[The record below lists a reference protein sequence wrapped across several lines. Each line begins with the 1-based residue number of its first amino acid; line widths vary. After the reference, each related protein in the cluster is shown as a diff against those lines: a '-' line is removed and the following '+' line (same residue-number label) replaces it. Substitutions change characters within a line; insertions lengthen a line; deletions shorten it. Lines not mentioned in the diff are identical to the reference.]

1 MEPITASQV
10 LRPAAQRGG
19 KRNGNGYRNC
29 LQPAG
34 DDWSRSA
41 SYRGGGS
48 RNQRTSDKAQ
58 APPNGMGENHGCLWP
73 QDSPGSVGRR
83 HIRRQEASGFPVQV
97 KLTMELTSED
107 DKPGP
112 ETERDCYS
120 QRTKEILSASA
131 FFKAAASSPAH
142 FWLQHNARQQLRLRC
157 MCMANGNTAR
167 DPGGVR

>member
-10 LRPAAQRGG
+10 LRPAVQEGG
-19 KRNGNGYRNC
+19 KRNGNDDRNC

-34 DDWSRSA
+34 DDWSHSA
-41 SYRGGGS
+41 SHPGNGS
-48 RNQRTSDKAQ
+48 RNQRTSDKAHS
-58 APPNGMGENHGCLWP
+58 PPDGMGENHRRSWP

-97 KLTMELTSED
+97 QLTMELISED
-107 DKPGP
+107 DKPGLKRNG
-112 ETERDCYS
+112 TAQASGRKRSLC
-120 QRTKEILSASA
+120 ASA